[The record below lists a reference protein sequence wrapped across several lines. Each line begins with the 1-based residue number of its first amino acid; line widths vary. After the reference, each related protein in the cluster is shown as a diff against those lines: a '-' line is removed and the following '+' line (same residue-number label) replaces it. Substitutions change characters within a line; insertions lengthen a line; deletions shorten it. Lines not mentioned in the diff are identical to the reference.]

1 MPWTANARAC
11 VPARF
16 ALPALALIACL
27 ATGATSADTRVWPQ
41 HPIKIVAAQQAGSA
55 TDNVARLIAD
65 ALEVQLGV
73 PVTVENRAGAG
84 GKIGAE
90 AVARATPD
98 GYTLLVGGTS
108 NVVIAAATEPELRY
122 DPRKDFVAV
131 GRFAHVPFGF
141 AVHAAVP
148 ARTLGELVELA
159 RAKPGT
165 LTYASLGPA
174 TSTGFGT
181 RLFLKEAGV
190 DMLAIE
196 YKGIASAIPDLLSG
210 RVDMILNE
218 VALLAQHSA
227 SGSIRVLAIAD
238 ARRAARLPHVPT
250 TAEQGFPRVTIAP
263 WYGLLAPAGTPPDVQ
278 KRLVAAYD
286 AAVRMP
292 AVKSRI
298 EALGYDLIVDGP
310 GQFAIALRD
319 DIAAIRAIAAGG
331 GAPAR

>member
-1 MPWTANARAC
+1 MPANAASRAA
-11 VPARF
+11 ARL
-16 ALPALALIACL
+16 ALPVWALLACF
-27 ATGATSADTRVWPQ
+27 ATGTATADTRAWPQ

-55 TDNVARLIAD
+55 TDNLARLMAD
-65 ALEVQLGV
+65 ALETQLGV

-108 NVVIAAATEPELRY
+108 NLVIAAATEPELRY

-131 GRFAHVPFGF
+131 GRFAQVPFGF

-159 RAKPGT
+159 RARPGT
-165 LTYASLGPA
+165 LTYVSLGPA

-181 RLFLKEAGV
+181 RMFVKEAGI
-190 DMLAIE
+190 DMLAVE

-210 RVDMILNE
+210 RVDLILNE

-227 SGSIRVLAIAD
+227 SGRVRVLAIAD
-238 ARRAARLPHVPT
+238 TKRSARLPSVPT
-250 TAEQGFPRVTIAP
+250 TAEQGFARVTIAP

-278 KRLVAAYD
+278 KRLAAAYD
-286 AAVRMP
+286 AAVRTP
-292 AVKSRI
+292 AVRSRI
-298 EALGYDLIVDGP
+298 EALGYDPIVDSP
-310 GQFAIALRD
+310 GQFANVLRD

-331 GAPAR
+331 SHAPAR

>member
-1 MPWTANARAC
+1 MPVHASSGAAAC
-11 VPARF
+11 FTLLAW
-16 ALPALALIACL
+16 ALLACFTTGD
-27 ATGATSADTRVWPQ
+27 ATADTRAWPQ
-41 HPIKIVAAQQAGSA
+41 RAVRIVAAQQAGSA
-55 TDNVARLIAD
+55 TDNLARLMAD
-65 ALEVQLGV
+65 ALEAQLGV
-73 PVTVENRAGAG
+73 PVTVENRPGAG

-108 NVVIAAATEPELRY
+108 NLVIAAATEPELRY
-122 DPRKDFVAV
+122 DPQKDFVAI

-148 ARTLGELVELA
+148 ARTLGELAELA
-159 RAKPGT
+159 RARPGT
-165 LTYASLGPA
+165 LTYVSLGPA

-181 RLFLKEAGV
+181 RLFLKEAGI

-210 RVDMILNE
+210 RVDLILNE

-227 SGSIRVLAIAD
+227 GGSIRVLAIAD
-238 ARRAARLPHVPT
+238 TKRAARLPSVPT
-250 TAEQGFPRVTIAP
+250 TAEQGFARVITTP

-278 KRLVAAYD
+278 KRLAAAYD

-292 AVKSRI
+292 AVRSRI

-319 DIAAIRAIAAGG
+319 DIAAIRTLAAGG
-331 GAPAR
+331 SHAPPR